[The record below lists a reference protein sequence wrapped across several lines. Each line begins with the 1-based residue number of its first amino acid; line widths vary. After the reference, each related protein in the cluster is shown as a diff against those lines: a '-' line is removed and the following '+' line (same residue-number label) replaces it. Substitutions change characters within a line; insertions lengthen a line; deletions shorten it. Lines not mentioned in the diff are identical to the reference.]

1 MAMKYETIKKVYEAP
16 VVDYVELEINTIML
30 DGSIV
35 GGDDDEI
42 FDPDNQNAGGH
53 RGDWENI
60 WGNM

>member
-1 MAMKYETIKKVYEAP
+1 MKYETIKKVYEAP

-35 GGDDDEI
+35 EDDEEI
-42 FDPDNQNAGGH
+42 MDPDNQTAGGH